1 MLKRI
6 HFIIAYY
13 FITIGIISGQTLSIG
28 PVVGANFMT
37 VSNIT
42 NSKTLAGLSL
52 GGFGNY
58 SINEHVGINAKLLYS
73 QMGTG
78 LENSQNLVR
87 LNYIQLPLSA
97 VYFFGDTGN
106 KVRPKLFAGPYA
118 SYLLNAEDN
127 NGNKIVYPNGEDF
140 YLKTDIG
147 GIIGAGLNFI
157 IADRKWLNID
167 ATYSSSFNSIVDAA
181 NSSNKNTGFQLNAGI
196 SFPIGK

>member
-1 MLKRI
+1 MLKRNY
-6 HFIIAYY
+6 FIIACY
-13 FITIGIISGQTLSIG
+13 FIISGVISGQTLSIG
-28 PVVGANFMT
+28 PMIGANFMT

-42 NSKTLAGLSL
+42 NSKTLTGLSL

-58 SINEHVGINAKLLYS
+58 SINEHLGINAKLLYS

-157 IADRKWLNID
+157 FADRKWLNID